1 MIGTVKKDEKGWF
14 PVLNRYALAPT
25 ELEILKADLAELKN
39 SFDTVF
45 ICMEGGFRK
54 GGSFFDQLLSIS
66 ESVVLMVGTA
76 RTPRSW
82 FNYVRRHV
90 ETVGKPMLA
99 IAADASAKI
108 VRREMDAK

>member
-1 MIGTVKKDEKGWF
+1 
-14 PVLNRYALAPT
+14 
-25 ELEILKADLAELKN
+25 
-39 SFDTVF
+39 
-45 ICMEGGFRK
+45 MEGGFRK